1 VLGQLAALPP
11 ALDPAEEPPV
21 LDPVEEPPVPDP
33 VDEELLE
40 LDESLLL
47 ELDESLL
54 PELVDDSLLAAGVA
68 ELSALRLSVR

>member
-11 ALDPAEEPPV
+11 V
-21 LDPVEEPPVPDP
+21 LDPVEEPLVLDP
-33 VDEELLE
+33 VDELVE
-40 LDESLLL
+40 LLL